1 MRAYA
6 IAIWLTVATLLP
18 AVAWSAD
25 DPWSSP
31 DTWLCIAGRSDL
43 CAGPITRMT
52 LSADGTITRD
62 AVAAHADA
70 RVDCFYVYP
79 TISTD
84 PAGNSSLTPGPGERR
99 AVAQQF
105 AALSSVCRPYAPMYR
120 QITLAGLIS
129 AMSNKPL
136 PMDRDL
142 AYADVVAAWKHYLAE
157 FNHGRGVVL
166 IGHSQ
171 GSRWLADLLR
181 REIEGK
187 PVQKQIVA
195 VYLAGYNF
203 EVPAGQ
209 LVGGTLQMMP
219 LCTRAA
225 QTGCVVAWTTF
236 RASAPPPE
244 NSRYGVSRTPGV
256 ETACVDPVA
265 LSEEPL
271 SSYLPVK
278 TNLLGVADARSE
290 WETLVS
296 AQAQDATFVNLPGL
310 LSTHCVKS
318 GSSSYLAVDL
328 TPTPTGKQPADIPG
342 DIRSQGKIL
351 NDWGLHLVDVNL
363 VMGNLQSLIRKQA
376 ASYAH

>member
-1 MRAYA
+1 
-6 IAIWLTVATLLP
+6 
-18 AVAWSAD
+18 
-25 DPWSSP
+25 
-31 DTWLCIAGRSDL
+31 
-43 CAGPITRMT
+43 
-52 LSADGTITRD
+52 
-62 AVAAHADA
+62 
-70 RVDCFYVYP
+70 
-79 TISTD
+79 
-84 PAGNSSLTPGPGERR
+84 
-99 AVAQQF
+99 
-105 AALSSVCRPYAPMYR
+105 
-120 QITLAGLIS
+120 
-129 AMSNKPL
+129 
-136 PMDRDL
+136 
-142 AYADVVAAWKHYLAE
+142 
-157 FNHGRGVVL
+157 
-166 IGHSQ
+166 
-171 GSRWLADLLR
+171 
-181 REIEGK
+181 
-187 PVQKQIVA
+187 
-195 VYLAGYNF
+195 
-203 EVPAGQ
+203 
-209 LVGGTLQMMP
+209 MMP

-244 NSRYGVSRTPGV
+244 NSRYGVSRTPGA

-278 TNLLGVADARSE
+278 TNLLGVADARGE

-296 AQAQDATFVNLPGL
+296 AQAEDATFVNLPDL

-351 NDWGLHLVDVNL
+351 SDWGLHLVDVNL